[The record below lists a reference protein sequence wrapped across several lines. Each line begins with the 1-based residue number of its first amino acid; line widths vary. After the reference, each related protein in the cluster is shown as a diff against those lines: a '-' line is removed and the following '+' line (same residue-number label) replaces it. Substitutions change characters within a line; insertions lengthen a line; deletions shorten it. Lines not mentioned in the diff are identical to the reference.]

1 LNIFCGLK
9 SQRENQFYFLYNKFR
24 QDESLNQIPVSGSI
38 VADVRG
44 GIVMELSSPVEL
56 KDDQLDAVAAGAL
69 VHLNNQRLM
78 NNLQIKKSTVDVI
91 GDVTGTVTGTVG

>member
-1 LNIFCGLK
+1 
-9 SQRENQFYFLYNKFR
+9 
-24 QDESLNQIPVSGSI
+24 
-38 VADVRG
+38 
-44 GIVMELSSPVEL
+44 MELSSPVEL